1 MSTESSNFLNSKWRL
16 LGLLFVI
23 AGISYGIYYFSQSGN
38 QTNYVEAKV
47 EKRDIEVSILAT
59 GTVQPENR
67 LEIKAPIPGRI
78 EEVLVSEGQQISKGN
93 ILAWMS
99 STDRAALIDSA
110 RSQGPD
116 ELKKWQDIYRPTPI
130 IAPLPGMII
139 RRSIEPGQTITT
151 ADAILVM
158 SNRLTVQAQVDETDL
173 AKIKL
178 KQRAEII
185 LDAYPNLKILA
196 IVDQIAFEAKTVN
209 NVTTY
214 TVDVL
219 PDQTPE
225 QMRSGMTANVNFL
238 TDKRESVLSV
248 PNEFLIGVSGS
259 SRVLVKTKNGAPQ
272 EKEISTGITN
282 GKYTEVISGL
292 TLEDIVM
299 RAEVIKT
306 NSNGKNPFSPM
317 GAGRRSSG
325 TVRH

>member
-1 MSTESSNFLNSKWRL
+1 MSTGSSNFLASKWRI
-16 LGLLFVI
+16 LGALFLVASI
-23 AGISYGIYYFSQSGN
+23 GFGIYYFAQSGN
-38 QTNYVEAKV
+38 QTSYVEVKV

-78 EEVLVSEGQQISKGN
+78 EEVLVSEGQRISKGN

-110 RSQGPD
+110 RSQGPE
-116 ELKKWQDIYRPTPI
+116 ELKKWQDIYRPTPV

-151 ADAILVM
+151 ADPILVM

-178 KQRAEII
+178 KQQAEIV
-185 LDAYPNLKILA
+185 LDAYPELKIPA

-219 PDQTPE
+219 PNQTPE

-238 TDKRESVLSV
+238 SEKRESVLSI
-248 PNEFLIGVSGS
+248 PNEFLLGVNGAIK
-259 SRVLVKTKNGAPQ
+259 VLVKSPNGTPL
-272 EKEISTGITN
+272 ETEISTGLSN
-282 GKYTEVISGL
+282 GKYIEVTSGL
-292 TLEDIVM
+292 SADDIVM
-299 RAEVIKT
+299 RAEVVKA
-306 NSNGKNPFSPM
+306 NSGGKNPFSPM